1 MLLSVVVPVFK
12 EQEAVPRFLGRV
24 LPVLSA
30 LTAEFEVIFC
40 LDPSPDDTEA
50 VILAAR
56 ARDARVKLLRFSR
69 RVGQPMATLAGLRQA
84 GGEAVVV
91 MDVDLQDP
99 PELIPAMVA
108 AWREEGCDAVLA
120 QRRSRAGEPW
130 LRRVVARCAYGLM
143 RRIGEVPIPENTGD
157 FRLLSRRAVD
167 AVNALEER
175 HGFLRGMVAL
185 VGYRQKLLPFDRP
198 ARETGESNYP
208 VIGSL
213 RIGFNGLFCFSH
225 APLQVSWWAG
235 LAAGAAGGLVLAGG
249 VLASLGGVAV
259 AWGWVVVSALV
270 LFLAGVQLVVAAVLG
285 EYIGRI
291 YDEVRRRPRYLVARS
306 EGFEGAAGS

>member
-1 MLLSVVVPVFK
+1 MLLSVVVPVYQ
-12 EQEAVPRFLGRV
+12 EQEAVPRFLARV
-24 LPVLSA
+24 LPILSA
-30 LTAEFEVIFC
+30 ITAEYEVIFC
-40 LDPSPDDTEA
+40 LDPSRDDTEE
-50 VILAAR
+50 VILTGR
-56 ARDARVKLLRFSR
+56 AKDMRVKLLRFSR

-84 GGEAVVV
+84 MGDAVVV

-99 PELIPAMVA
+99 PELITAMVA
-108 AWREEGCDAVLA
+108 AWREEGFDAVLA
-120 QRRSRAGEPW
+120 QRKSRAGEPW
-130 LRRVVARCAYGLM
+130 LRRVAAKCAYGLM

-198 ARETGESNYP
+198 ARAAGQSHYP

-235 LAAGAAGGLVLAGG
+235 LAAGAASGLVVAGG
-249 VLASLGGVAV
+249 AVAVLCGVAV
-259 AWGWVVVSALV
+259 AWGWLVVSALV
-270 LFLAGVQLVVAAVLG
+270 LLLAGVQLMVAAVLG

-306 EGFEGAAGS
+306 EGFERTAGS

>member
-1 MLLSVVVPVFK
+1 MLLSVVVPVFQ

-24 LPVLSA
+24 LPILSA
-30 LTAEFEVIFC
+30 ITAEFEVIFC
-40 LDPSPDDTEA
+40 LDPSWDDTEE
-50 VILAAR
+50 VILAGR
-56 ARDARVKLLRFSR
+56 AQDRRVKLLRFSR

-84 GGEAVVV
+84 AGDAVVV

-198 ARETGESNYP
+198 ARAAGQSHYP

-235 LAAGAAGGLVLAGG
+235 LAAGAGSGLVVAGGAVA
-249 VLASLGGVAV
+249 ALGGVQV
-259 AWGWVVVSALV
+259 EWGWLVVSALV
-270 LFLAGVQLVVAAVLG
+270 LLLAGVQLMVAAVLG

-306 EGFEGAAGS
+306 EGFERTAGS